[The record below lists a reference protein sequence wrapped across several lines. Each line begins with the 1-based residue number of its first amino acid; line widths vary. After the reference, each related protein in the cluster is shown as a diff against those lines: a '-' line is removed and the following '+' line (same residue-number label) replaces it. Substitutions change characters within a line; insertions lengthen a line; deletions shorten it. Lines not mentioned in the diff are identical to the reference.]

1 MEKMESDKSNSIWQR
16 YCRDFLHHK
25 MHIKKPNAL
34 TVKVVEAY
42 TNAVDRIDLSSS
54 SFMVSLHVHVETHR
68 VKLPQLVQIL
78 KPISKEDLETTMHLN
93 ASELALTCLLSS
105 VETPLFSSSNILEFA
120 PDVYSLIVFLLFEF
134 LHGCATAIGQETLNV
149 NEMEKWCT
157 CYREIVR
164 PNIMCVHNS
173 LYRYI

>member
-1 MEKMESDKSNSIWQR
+1 MKSDESNSIWQR

-42 TNAVDRIDLSSS
+42 MNTVDRVDLSSA

-93 ASELALTCLLSS
+93 ASELALTRLLSS
-105 VETPLFSSSNILEFA
+105 VGTPLFSSSNIMEFA

-164 PNIMCVHNS
+164 PNIMCVHYS
-173 LYRYI
+173 LYKYI